1 MGLET
6 ESNTSSQTNKMAVVQ
21 ELPSRTSVTDNGR
34 KAGDAIVPI
43 QQCGAAQK
51 EDETPHVSDRCEDGS
66 LKSYFVSDASKQSK
80 TCVDTFQLSRESSG
94 TQTTSV
100 GGHMQRPSLA

>member
-21 ELPSRTSVTDNGR
+21 ESPSSTSVTGN
-34 KAGDAIVPI
+34 AIVPVPE
-43 QQCGAAQK
+43 CGAAQK

-100 GGHMQRPSLA
+100 GGHMQQP